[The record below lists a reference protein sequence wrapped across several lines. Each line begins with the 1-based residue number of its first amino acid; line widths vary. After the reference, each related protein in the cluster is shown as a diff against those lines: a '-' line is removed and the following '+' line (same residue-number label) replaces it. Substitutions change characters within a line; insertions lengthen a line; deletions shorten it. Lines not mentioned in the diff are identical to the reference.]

1 MGVRRSTYF
10 AFGSRHASVLT
21 SFVAIAVIARL
32 LTPEEIG
39 VFTVSAAFV
48 TLSQILRDFGIGSY
62 LIQARELDRKH
73 IRAAMGIG
81 LLIGIGL
88 AATICLLAV
97 PLAGFYGQPGVAT
110 VLYILSGT
118 FVLMPVNGVGLALL
132 KRELKFGMALWL
144 EAASNLVWAISAI
157 ILAYHGESYRSL
169 AWGTVAGAI
178 AMLLMLVAL
187 RRELVMV
194 RPSFVGWRAV
204 VGFGSVVALTNLI
217 AQIGLL
223 SPAIVMGRLLGFSD
237 VAFFNRGNSITRIF
251 RDTVESG
258 ARMIAL
264 PAFSDQMRRGS
275 FDRDGYLYATTLITG
290 VSWPF
295 FCGLALTAY
304 PTVRILF
311 GDQWDAAVP
320 VVQLLSVANLLNA
333 LVILAPSVI
342 VALGAI
348 KLSLYREIVV
358 QGLRVGL
365 VIACAFDSFEAV
377 AAAQIAVYAATLV
390 INEILLR
397 RLVGLTVRDLM
408 RAVMP
413 SLVLTAISAAGP
425 LVVALLFPATPS
437 YLWPPFLAAIG
448 TGAAGWLA
456 AAFVIDHP
464 VAGEIALLLRKLR
477 SLRASPGRA

>member
-1 MGVRRSTYF
+1 
-10 AFGSRHASVLT
+10 
-21 SFVAIAVIARL
+21 
-32 LTPEEIG
+32 
-39 VFTVSAAFV
+39 
-48 TLSQILRDFGIGSY
+48 
-62 LIQARELDRKH
+62 
-73 IRAAMGIG
+73 
-81 LLIGIGL
+81 
-88 AATICLLAV
+88 
-97 PLAGFYGQPGVAT
+97 
-110 VLYILSGT
+110 
-118 FVLMPVNGVGLALL
+118 
-132 KRELKFGMALWL
+132 
-144 EAASNLVWAISAI
+144 
-157 ILAYHGESYRSL
+157 
-169 AWGTVAGAI
+169 
-178 AMLLMLVAL
+178 
-187 RRELVMV
+187 
-194 RPSFVGWRAV
+194 
-204 VGFGSVVALTNLI
+204 
-217 AQIGLL
+217 
-223 SPAIVMGRLLGFSD
+223 
-237 VAFFNRGNSITRIF
+237 
-251 RDTVESG
+251 
-258 ARMIAL
+258 
-264 PAFSDQMRRGS
+264 MRRGS